1 VPTSC
6 RSRQLVNYSAYK
18 QQQKTLNGHG
28 KELEKIRS
36 GKKTSMRSDDQ
47 TKKKSN
53 AEAEPWKVERGKT
66 IVRNK

>member
-36 GKKTSMRSDDQ
+36 GKKNKPEVGRSDE
-47 TKKKSN
+47 KKTN
-53 AEAEPWKVERGKT
+53 VEAEPWKVERGKL
-66 IVRNK
+66 